1 MSVELGHFAL
11 ICALLAALVQ
21 TVLPLAGAP
30 RGFVPWM
37 AWARHMA
44 LLQWVLVAAAYLSLT
59 AAFVGVHI

>member
-44 LLQWVLVAAAYLSLT
+44 LLQWVLVA
-59 AAFVGVHI
+59 